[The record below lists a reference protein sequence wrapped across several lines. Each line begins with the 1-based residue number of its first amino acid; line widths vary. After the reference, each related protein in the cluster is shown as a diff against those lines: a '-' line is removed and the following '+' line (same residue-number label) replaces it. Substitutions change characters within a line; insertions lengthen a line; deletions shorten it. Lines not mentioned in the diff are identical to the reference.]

1 MIFMG
6 PVYRPEQEEKLI
18 AMSGA
23 SISNAAS
30 TFQWSIINGLSNVT
44 QKNVSIINALPVGTW
59 PKFFS
64 KIALKSNDWSYNGKP
79 CHEVGC
85 LNLPFIKQFCRYK
98 NTKKYLEKYCK
109 NEKEIIISTAYMPF
123 LKAVYSLPRDVSI
136 TAIITDIPEFYD
148 MRRVSKIRKLLRK
161 INNRF
166 VYKYLSRIDNFVLLT
181 EEMKNP
187 LNVGS
192 RPYIVIEG
200 IYNAEFEKELIQ
212 QKRQKAILYTGRL
225 NYRYGIENLLK
236 AFEKIQDSDAELWLC
251 GAGEM
256 EDNIKDSSEKDKR
269 IKYLGYQ
276 THAQVLAL
284 QRKADVL
291 VNPRTN
297 EGEYTKY
304 SFPSKTMEYLASGA
318 AVVMYKLDGIPNEY
332 DEYIFY
338 ARENTVE
345 SLKEKL
351 EEALSLSESERA
363 EKGRRARDFIL
374 SQKNADVQSAKIVEL
389 IKKNSEKSS

>member
-6 PVYRPEQEEKLI
+6 PVYRPEQEEELI

-30 TFQWSIINGLSNVT
+30 TFQWSIIKGLSHVT
-44 QKNVSIINALPVGTW
+44 DKNVSVINALPVGTW
-59 PKFFS
+59 PRFFS
-64 KIALKSNDWSYNGKP
+64 KLILKSGDWSYNGKP

-98 NTKKYLEKYCK
+98 NTDRYLKNYCK
-109 NEKEIIISTAYMPF
+109 DEKEIIISTAYMPF
-123 LKAVYSLPRDVSI
+123 LKAAYRLPKDVSV

-148 MRRVSKIRKLLRK
+148 MRRVSKLRKLLRK
-161 INNRF
+161 INNGF
-166 VYKYLSRIDNFVLLT
+166 VYKYLSRVDNFVLLT

-187 LNVGS
+187 LHVGD
-192 RPYIVIEG
+192 RPYVVIEG
-200 IYNAEFEKELIQ
+200 IYSSELEKETNEK
-212 QKRQKAILYTGRL
+212 KREKAILYTGRL

-236 AFEKIQDSDAELWLC
+236 AFEKIQDADAELWLC

-256 EDNIKDSSEKDKR
+256 ENDIKLAAEKDKR
-269 IKYLGYQ
+269 IKFLGYQ
-276 THAQVLAL
+276 THAQVLSL
-284 QRKADVL
+284 QRKAAVL

-297 EGEYTKY
+297 DGEYTKY
-304 SFPSKTMEYLASGA
+304 SFPSKTMEYMASGA

-332 DEYIFY
+332 DEHLFY
-338 ARENTVE
+338 AEKNTPD

-351 EEALSLSESERA
+351 EEVLSMGECERA

-374 SQKNADVQSAKIVEL
+374 SEKNSDIQSAKIVDM
-389 IKKNSEKSS
+389 IKKNKAK